1 MYWILRLWFSKSNLL
16 LAARVKALVNSYKSP
31 YALSI
36 WVSEGEKKRQ
46 MERITVIRALW
57 LKPSDSTAWA
67 MCWHTQTCSPS
78 LVQRRDINQQPRGWD
93 LHRVNIKHSFGM
105 HQILTGNYQE
115 SVNQGSFRIGKRLPF
130 SVQSF
135 SITPEVVI
143 IFALLSHYHSALCC
157 LSGRLGDDRLA
168 DS

>member
-1 MYWILRLWFSKSNLL
+1 MIVMYWILRLWFSKSNLL

-36 WVSEGEKKRQ
+36 WVLEGKRKKKKKIQ

-57 LKPSDSTAWA
+57 LKPSDSKAWA
-67 MCWHTQTCSPS
+67 ICWHTQTCSPS
-78 LVQRRDINQQPRGWD
+78 LVQRGDIYQLPRGWD
-93 LHRVNIKHSFGM
+93 LHRVNIRHSFSM

-115 SVNQGSFRIGKRLPF
+115 SVNQGSFRIAKRLPF

-135 SITPEVVI
+135 IAS
-143 IFALLSHYHSALCC
+143 LQK
-157 LSGRLGDDRLA
+157 
-168 DS
+168 